1 MNKSLGLY
9 HTWIVTNMNK
19 QTNLHIDFCSEK
31 PYVKHIVKESKI
43 QWKET
48 IHVHKNVQYTKHKTE
63 AKQQVIG

>member
-19 QTNLHIDFCSEK
+19 QTILHIDFCSKK

-43 QWKET
+43 Q
-48 IHVHKNVQYTKHKTE
+48 
-63 AKQQVIG
+63 